1 MEEASSILDVLQLLA
16 QWEHTW
22 YSSYGEAQGLSEQK
36 KIKDGGPCAN
46 EDANLPHIHWKFC
59 LPCLQDTDHS
69 IYTYNDSRLFSR
81 SYGVLSN
88 CTEEWNNHSTSCPW
102 IFRFPQLLAMSP
114 ATFWATFFLA
124 SGEIGESPIYMSKKA
139 SAHQTRISLVK
150 CERGTSHK
158 LICRFSFSTFI
169 CSGSRVQGKQS
180 AESIASY
187 VNIYLASFYLLQR
200 SLLSTAPICFPSTAW
215 KCSC

>member
-1 MEEASSILDVLQLLA
+1 MGALA
-16 QWEHTW
+16 QMKMLTFRI
-22 YSSYGEAQGLSEQK
+22 YIGNFA
-36 KIKDGGPCAN
+36 
-46 EDANLPHIHWKFC
+46 C
-59 LPCLQDTDHS
+59 LVYKTQITLYILTM
-69 IYTYNDSRLFSR
+69 ILAYFSR

-150 CERGTSHK
+150 CERGTSYF
-158 LICRFSFSTFI
+158 LYISLSVD
-169 CSGSRVQGKQS
+169 SLS
-180 AESIASY
+180 ALSY
-187 VNIYLASFYLLQR
+187 VLGVEYKESKVQ
-200 SLLSTAPICFPSTAW
+200 
-215 KCSC
+215 KV

>member
-1 MEEASSILDVLQLLA
+1 MIQQLRGSKRPIRT
-16 QWEHTW
+16 E
-22 YSSYGEAQGLSEQK
+22 
-36 KIKDGGPCAN
+36 KIKDGGPCAT

-69 IYTYNDSRLFSR
+69 ILLTMILAYFPVHMVSSLTVQKNEIINRPA
-81 SYGVLSN
+81 VL
-88 CTEEWNNHSTSCPW
+88 C

-150 CERGTSHK
+150 CERGTSHV
-158 LICRFSFSTFI
+158 LYTRISLSVD
-169 CSGSRVQGKQS
+169 SLSALSYVQGGEEFK
-180 AESIASY
+180 ESK
-187 VNIYLASFYLLQR
+187 VH
-200 SLLSTAPICFPSTAW
+200 
-215 KCSC
+215 KV

>member
-1 MEEASSILDVLQLLA
+1 MFYNSWLNGSIHDTA
-16 QWEHTW
+16 ATGKHKA
-22 YSSYGEAQGLSEQK
+22 YPNRK

-150 CERGTSHK
+150 CERGTSHV
-158 LICRFSFSTFI
+158 LYTRISLSVD
-169 CSGSRVQGKQS
+169 SLSALSYVQGGEEFK
-180 AESIASY
+180 ESK
-187 VNIYLASFYLLQR
+187 VH
-200 SLLSTAPICFPSTAW
+200 
-215 KCSC
+215 KG

>member
-1 MEEASSILDVLQLLA
+1 MGALA
-16 QWEHTW
+16 QMKMLTFRI
-22 YSSYGEAQGLSEQK
+22 YIGNFA
-36 KIKDGGPCAN
+36 
-46 EDANLPHIHWKFC
+46 C
-59 LPCLQDTDHS
+59 LVYKTQITLYILTM
-69 IYTYNDSRLFSR
+69 ILAYFSR

-150 CERGTSHK
+150 CERGTSHV
-158 LICRFSFSTFI
+158 LYTRISLSVD
-169 CSGSRVQGKQS
+169 SLSALSYVQGGEEFK
-180 AESIASY
+180 ESK
-187 VNIYLASFYLLQR
+187 VH
-200 SLLSTAPICFPSTAW
+200 
-215 KCSC
+215 KG

>member
-1 MEEASSILDVLQLLA
+1 MGAYMIQQLRGSKRPIRT
-16 QWEHTW
+16 E
-22 YSSYGEAQGLSEQK
+22 
-36 KIKDGGPCAN
+36 KIKDGGPCAT

-69 IYTYNDSRLFSR
+69 IYLQWFSPIFPGHMVSSLTVQKNEIINR
-81 SYGVLSN
+81 PAVL
-88 CTEEWNNHSTSCPW
+88 C

-150 CERGTSHK
+150 CERGTSYF
-158 LICRFSFSTFI
+158 LYISLSVD
-169 CSGSRVQGKQS
+169 SLS
-180 AESIASY
+180 ALSY
-187 VNIYLASFYLLQR
+187 VLGVEYKESKVQ
-200 SLLSTAPICFPSTAW
+200 
-215 KCSC
+215 KV

>member
-88 CTEEWNNHSTSCPW
+88 CTEEWNNQSTSCPLY
-102 IFRFPQLLAMSP
+102 FSLSSASCNESSHVLGNL
-114 ATFWATFFLA
+114 FLGLRRNRRIA
-124 SGEIGESPIYMSKKA
+124 DIHVEESLCSSNKNQFSQMWK
-139 SAHQTRISLVK
+139 R
-150 CERGTSHK
+150 HK
-158 LICRFSFSTFI
+158 S
-169 CSGSRVQGKQS
+169 
-180 AESIASY
+180 
-187 VNIYLASFYLLQR
+187 
-200 SLLSTAPICFPSTAW
+200 
-215 KCSC
+215 